1 MKLRYW
7 NYHQLLCVQGFFS
20 YLSGWGCGL
29 FRNTASSQEEW
40 GLQSF
45 LYKSW
50 DATAWQIEQWN
61 VLMSCCSFVASGCSQ
76 LWCHSE
82 TSEKLPN
89 LLPSLLPLILP
100 FFLPFFLTLP
110 HSLFFLSFLS
120 LPLFSAF
127 FILSDNIQEIC
138 TEFYIRDIWSLK
150 QGNRHPRSHVHTCWH
165 LL

>member
-7 NYHQLLCVQGFFS
+7 NHHQLLCVQGFFS
-20 YLSGWGCGL
+20 YLSDWGCGL

-40 GLQSF
+40 GLQKSF

-61 VLMSCCSFVASGCSQ
+61 VLMSRCSFVASACSQ

-89 LLPSLLPLILP
+89 LLPAFLPLILP
-100 FFLPFFLTLP
+100 FFLPFFLIHFPSFLFFP
-110 HSLFFLSFLS
+110 SLF
-120 LPLFSAF
+120 AF
-127 FILSDNIQEIC
+127 FLLSDNIQEVC
-138 TEFYIRDIWSLK
+138 TEFYITDIWSLN
-150 QGNRHPRSHVHTCWH
+150 QDNRRPTSHVHTC
-165 LL
+165 